1 MMLVI
6 SVVLAVVPL
15 FGIVWTIATGTITTQ
30 DGLFM
35 SLISLAVSGLF
46 ALNAY
51 WELRD
56 SGALALLRK
65 RKAGEGPASAASAK
79 TTVRTTEKTVPEGK
93 DATLT
98 AGRR

>member
-1 MMLVI
+1 MLVI

-15 FGIVWTIATGTITTQ
+15 FGIAWTIATGTITTQ

-35 SLISLAVSGLF
+35 SLISLAVSSLF

-65 RKAGEGPASAASAK
+65 KKAGEAAASP
-79 TTVRTTEKTVPEGK
+79 VSPRTTEKTVPEGK
-93 DATLT
+93 DTALT